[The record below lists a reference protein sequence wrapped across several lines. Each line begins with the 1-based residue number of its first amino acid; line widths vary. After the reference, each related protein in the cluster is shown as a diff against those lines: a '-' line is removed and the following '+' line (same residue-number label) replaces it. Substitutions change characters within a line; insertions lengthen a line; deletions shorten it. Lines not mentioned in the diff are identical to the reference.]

1 LVPLFVTET
10 VATYKDSSL
19 NNFPMAAGNGPP
31 RSLFEDRSLQRNA
44 QKVSDSVS

>member
-10 VATYKDSSL
+10 VATYKYSSL
-19 NNFPMAAGNGPP
+19 TNFPMAAGSGPP
-31 RSLFEDRSLQRNA
+31 RSLFEDRSLQSIA